1 VVRPVLIVEDDAATR
16 RMLVEA
22 IAEEG
27 GFPIVLARDGQEAL
41 ERAHTTRPDL
51 VLLDIQLPR
60 LDGREVARR
69 LKADRATAGA
79 WIIAVSAHG
88 HTVEAL
94 GAGCDQ
100 FLWKPLRVEELLVAV
115 AAGLARAASADHSAP
130 RAPTRREQRP

>member
-1 VVRPVLIVEDDAATR
+1 VLVVEDDAATR

-27 GFPIVLARDGQEAL
+27 GYPVVIARDGQEAL
-41 ERAHTTRPDL
+41 ERAQATRPGL

-60 LDGREVARR
+60 MDGREVARR

-88 HTVEAL
+88 HLMEAL

-100 FLWKPLRVEELLVAV
+100 FLWKPLRVDELLVAV
-115 AAGLARAASADHSAP
+115 AAGLARAGPAAELPPKASAP
-130 RAPTRREQRP
+130 REDRA

>member
-1 VVRPVLIVEDDAATR
+1 LRPVLVVEDDAATR

-27 GFPIVLARDGQEAL
+27 GYPVVLARDGQEAL
-41 ERAHTTRPDL
+41 ERAHATRPGL

-69 LKADRATAGA
+69 LKADGATAGA

-88 HTVEAL
+88 HLIEAL

-100 FLWKPLRVEELLVAV
+100 FLWKPLRVDELMIAV
-115 AAGLARAASADHSAP
+115 AAGLERAGRAGERAP
-130 RAPTRREQRP
+130 RAPAPREELR